1 AALCGREGTRAGV
14 RDGLAEGVWE
24 EHPPKGWVNPLQTYV
39 FHLRQALEPGQP
51 PGAARGVLVTSG
63 RGYLLRVSR
72 EDLDAARFQ
81 DGFTA
86 GRAALEAG
94 RRAPAGPTL
103 GRAAGWWGGGGRG
116 RARRLRPAPPAAA
129 AAGGGAGGAAA
140 GRGGGADRRGPGAGP
155 PRRADCRTGAAGW
168 RASATGAAAR
178 AADAGA
184 VPLRPAGGG
193 ARHLP
198 AGPRATR
205 RRTRYRPGGAAAAP
219 ARIRSRSGPGAGLER
234 WPPGSGRTSSAR
246 RAGSCPGA
254 GITWWAVHGQR
265 GARLGATAR
274 PPLACNWFGAGGR
287 RGGGH
292 CRGGPAM
299 GGRAYQPAR

>member
-94 RRAPAGPTL
+94 RHADAAQTL
-103 GRAAGWWGGGGRG
+103 GRALEVW
-116 RARRLRPAPPAAA
+116 
-129 AAGGGAGGAAA
+129 
-140 GRGGGADRRGPGAGP
+140 RGPGPARPGRPPPPP
-155 PRRADCRTGAAGW
+155 PR
-168 RASATGAAAR
+168 
-178 AADAGA
+178 
-184 VPLRPAGGG
+184 
-193 ARHLP
+193 
-198 AGPRATR
+198 
-205 RRTRYRPGGAAAAP
+205 
-219 ARIRSRSGPGAGLER
+219 
-234 WPPGSGRTSSAR
+234 
-246 RAGSCPGA
+246 
-254 GITWWAVHGQR
+254 
-265 GARLGATAR
+265 
-274 PPLACNWFGAGGR
+274 
-287 RGGGH
+287 
-292 CRGGPAM
+292 
-299 GGRAYQPAR
+299 